1 MGGRGRGG
9 YRGGKRGRTQ
19 RRDFKDGRPDVWKK
33 QRSEGEGRADAERGW
48 QPFVTES
55 RAYEKYYKKQGVV
68 PEEEWDLFI
77 ETLKKPLPTCFRIN
91 GSGQF
96 AQDIRDQMQH
106 DFFDYLKEEVEV
118 DGEMVEPVQPLEW
131 YPGQLAWT
139 LNFSRQQLRK
149 LPILERIHEFL
160 KQENEIGSITRQ
172 EAVSM
177 LPPLFLKVEP
187 HHRVLDMCAAPGSK
201 TFQLLEM
208 IHKADKPGCL
218 PDGLVI
224 ANDLDVQRCHLLI
237 HQTKRMCSPNILVTN
252 HEAQHFP
259 GLKKKRRENAAEL
272 KTSDGETGDGFG
284 EVTSRDA
291 ADGETS
297 LLFDRVL
304 CDVPCSGD
312 GTIRKAPDI
321 WKKWHCGLGNGI
333 HPLQIQIALRG
344 VALLKVGGRFVYST
358 CSLNPVEDEAVV
370 GEILRQAGG
379 SLELLDVSSEMPGLK
394 YRQGLKSW
402 LVRDKRKWLCS
413 ASEVNRHRAGAIVP
427 SMFPSG
433 KGWDQLDSNPE
444 VGSGEAVEEADN
456 AEDGGEKDGG
466 TEKDDEAE
474 EVEEEVASELEV
486 ASLPLERCMRI
497 LPHDANSGGFFIAVF
512 QKVAPFKVHPKLKEQ
527 KNERRQGN
535 QSVGTKD
542 DPGVSAE
549 DAPAPV
555 TSGKTTSDVVKDT
568 EMEDQNPSVD
578 VSAAAAPAAT
588 GQKKDIVPA
597 KGAKAI
603 GQNDDISPAKG
614 AKAIGQKDDIFPAK
628 GAKAI
633 GQKDDILP
641 AKGAE
646 VGEAD
651 AGITDEVMEDA
662 PEGVESLEGGRKETS
677 GELRERKVQQQG
689 KWKGVDPVLFLEDE
703 HVIQSL
709 INYYGI
715 RDSFPLR
722 GHLVTRSEDVTRL
735 KRIYYVSASVSEVIK
750 LNYRVGQHL
759 KISSAG
765 LKIFERQTA
774 KETVEHCAFRLASE
788 GLPVLLPHMT
798 KQIVHVSRADFKV
811 LLGGNAVPFH
821 AFREADFINSLET
834 LLPGCFVVVLPERTA
849 DGEVDLTRSTAV
861 GCWRGRH
868 NVSLL
873 ISKAEAAQMLQRLC
887 LADEEPKIVENKSIE
902 GAEPSIKGEQEGTP
916 GVDKNATAGPGASA
930 ESKSKTEDPALVK
943 E

>member
-9 YRGGKRGRTQ
+9 YRHGNKRGRTQ
-19 RRDFKDGRPDVWKK
+19 RRDFRDGRPDVWKK
-33 QRSEGEGRADAERGW
+33 PRAEGEGVADAERGW

-55 RAYEKYYKKQGVV
+55 QAYEKYYKKQGVV

-106 DFFDYLKEEVEV
+106 DFFDYLKEGIEV
-118 DGEMVEPVQPLEW
+118 DGQMLEPIKQLEW

-139 LNFSRQQLRK
+139 LNFSRMELRK
-149 LPILERIHEFL
+149 EPILERIHEFL

-201 TFQLLEM
+201 TFQFLEM
-208 IHKADKPGCL
+208 IHKDDKPGCF

-259 GLKKKRRENAAEL
+259 GLKKKGREYAAEL
-272 KTSDGETGDGFG
+272 KSADRETGDAVEEEMG
-284 EVTSRDA
+284 
-291 ADGETS
+291 

-333 HPLQIQIALRG
+333 HPLQVQIAMRG
-344 VALLKVGGRFVYST
+344 VALLKVGGRLVYST

-394 YRQGLKSW
+394 YRPGLKSW
-402 LVRDKRKWLCS
+402 LVRDKRKWLTS

-433 KGWDQLDSNPE
+433 KAWDQPEAGSADSDPE
-444 VGSGEAVEEADN
+444 VGSRRVAEEADT
-456 AEDGGEKDGG
+456 EDGKEKDNGK
-466 TEKDDEAE
+466 EEDEAE
-474 EVEEEVASELEV
+474 EVEEEVPLEREV
-486 ASLPLERCMRI
+486 SSLPLERCMRI
-497 LPHDANSGGFFIAVF
+497 LPHDQNSGGFFIAVF
-512 QKVAPFKVHPKLKEQ
+512 QKVAPFKVHPKVKEQ
-527 KNERRQGN
+527 KNEKRQRN
-535 QSVGTKD
+535 QFKEESAGTKD
-542 DPGVSAE
+542 E
-549 DAPAPV
+549 PADSV
-555 TSGKTTSDVVKDT
+555 KEVFVNSKYAASGTVKDI
-568 EMEDQNPSVD
+568 EMEDQ
-578 VSAAAAPAAT
+578 
-588 GQKKDIVPA
+588 K
-597 KGAKAI
+597 
-603 GQNDDISPAKG
+603 
-614 AKAIGQKDDIFPAK
+614 
-628 GAKAI
+628 
-633 GQKDDILP
+633 
-641 AKGAE
+641 
-646 VGEAD
+646 EA
-651 AGITDEVMEDA
+651 GGTDEVMEA
-662 PEGVESLEGGRKETS
+662 ATEEVEELNGRSEKAS
-677 GELRERKVQQQG
+677 GESRERRFQQQG

-709 INYYGI
+709 ITYYGI
-715 RDSFPLR
+715 KDSFPLR

-735 KRIYYVSASVSEVIK
+735 KRIYYVSTSASEVIK
-750 LNYRVGQHL
+750 LNFRAGQHL
-759 KISSAG
+759 KMSSAG

-774 KETVEHCAFRLASE
+774 KETIEHCAFRIASE

-798 KQIVHVSRADFKV
+798 KQIVHITKADFK
-811 LLGGNAVPFH
+811 LMLTANAVPFH
-821 AFREADFINSLET
+821 AFSEADFAKSLRS
-834 LLPGCFVVVLPERTA
+834 LLLGCFVVVLPERNA
-849 DGEVDLTRSTAV
+849 KGEIDLTRSTAV
-861 GCWRGRH
+861 GAWRGRH

-873 ISKAEAAQMLQRLC
+873 ITKAESAQMLQRLS
-887 LADEEPKIVENKSIE
+887 LADEEPKTEEKEV
-902 GAEPSIKGEQEGTP
+902 AEPSTKSEQEGTP
-916 GVDKNATAGPGASA
+916 EVDANATAEREVIA
-930 ESKSKTEDPALVK
+930 KSKP
-943 E
+943 